1 MVEVEGEGAKLE
13 AVPFDIEWSCWLLLA
28 KSEEQK
34 NSNNDSLRVLAT
46 SHAKESI
53 SHTSTRETFSRSR
66 LNGER
71 VRATCLLNWYL

>member
-13 AVPFDIEWSCWLLLA
+13 AVPFDIECSCWLA
-28 KSEEQK
+28 KSEERK